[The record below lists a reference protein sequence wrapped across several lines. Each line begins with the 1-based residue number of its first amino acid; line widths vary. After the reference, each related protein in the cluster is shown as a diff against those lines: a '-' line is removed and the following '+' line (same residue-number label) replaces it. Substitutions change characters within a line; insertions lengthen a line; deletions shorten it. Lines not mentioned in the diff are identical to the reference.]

1 MALLFPSSTFFRP
14 FNQLVLALLFSVGI
28 TTGAWAQ
35 AIAPAGYT
43 FLTMTSSESQVRA
56 YARIFIVPAFQGKSE
71 IQLEYSDG
79 FSGGRNME
87 RLQRNT
93 QLVNQQLEALT
104 VAGWELVRS
113 LRLSGYALR
122 LMRFERCIFCK
133 QA

>member
-104 VAGWELVRS
+104 VAGWELVHVYPVSDKEVLVTRY
-113 LRLSGYALR
+113 LFR
-122 LMRFERCIFCK
+122 K
-133 QA
+133 VK